1 MKYLFEILKTETAY
15 QGFLQLNRYQLRHDL
30 FAGGVSPVIGRERI
44 EGYNAASVLL
54 YDPNLDQ
61 VVMIEQFRIGAMAD
75 PRRAWLLEI
84 VGGLIEGD
92 ESAETVAQREAF
104 EEAGCEIQ
112 DLIPICDFW
121 VSPGYTTERIFLFCG
136 RVDASNAGGIHGL
149 DNEGEDIRVEVMQA
163 ADVIS
168 ELYGGRVNSTSAIV
182 AVQWLAMNRDK
193 LRKKWL
199 GG

>member
-92 ESAETVAQREAF
+92 ESAEAVAQREAL

>member
-44 EGYNAASVLL
+44 EGYNASSVLL

-92 ESAETVAQREAF
+92 ESAEAVAQREAF

>member
-92 ESAETVAQREAF
+92 ESAEAVAQREAL

-163 ADVIS
+163 TDVIS